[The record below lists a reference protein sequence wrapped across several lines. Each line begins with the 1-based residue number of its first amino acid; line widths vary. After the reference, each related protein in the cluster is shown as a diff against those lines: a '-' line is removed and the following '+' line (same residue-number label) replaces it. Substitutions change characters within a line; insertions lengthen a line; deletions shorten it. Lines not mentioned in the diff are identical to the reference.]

1 MQLGK
6 TIVNIRKENNLTQE
20 DFAKRFNVTRQ
31 TVSNWENEK
40 SYPDLITLI
49 KISDEFG
56 YSLDS
61 MLKENTDM
69 VEEMNNNLK
78 IGKLIGKMYILYTLL
93 LIVFALCATAVI
105 KFYDALLQVG
115 IDNVWASGFKAG
127 FIAWLVMVIPTI
139 YKDTKKKQT
148 K

>member
-1 MQLGK
+1 
-6 TIVNIRKENNLTQE
+6 
-20 DFAKRFNVTRQ
+20 
-31 TVSNWENEK
+31 
-40 SYPDLITLI
+40 
-49 KISDEFG
+49 
-56 YSLDS
+56 
-61 MLKENTDM
+61 M